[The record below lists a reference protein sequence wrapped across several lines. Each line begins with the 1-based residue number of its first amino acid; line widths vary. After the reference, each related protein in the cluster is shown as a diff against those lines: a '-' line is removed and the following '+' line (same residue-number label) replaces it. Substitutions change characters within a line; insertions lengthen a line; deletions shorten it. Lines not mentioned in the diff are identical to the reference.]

1 MGRVADL
8 PGISLELLAF
18 TPMTA
23 AVEKPVDPTPVVFT
37 QGMLRYYDW
46 LLELTCNRVWHCP
59 IQRTLEHYKRQLSS
73 NHLEVGVGTGYFLE
87 HGLLPSSKPRLAL
100 LDLSPH
106 CLERTATR
114 LSRYAPEVYR
124 ANALAPIEISVQRF
138 DSIALNYVLHCMPG
152 ALPEKGVA
160 FANLKPLLNPSG
172 VLFGSTVLR
181 HGVQC
186 DLGARAFMRLY
197 NARKVFCNLQDS
209 LADLRHALETTFRN
223 VQIEVIGCV
232 AQFSGRA

>member
-1 MGRVADL
+1 M
-8 PGISLELLAF
+8 
-18 TPMTA
+18 
-23 AVEKPVDPTPVVFT
+23 TPVAAKEASLPPIVFNE
-37 QGMLRYYDW
+37 QMLRYYDW
-46 LLELTCNRVWHCP
+46 LLELTCNRIWHCP
-59 IQRTLEHYKRQLSS
+59 IRRTLELYRRHLSS

-87 HGLLPSSKPRLAL
+87 HSQLPGSEPRLAL

-106 CLERTATR
+106 CLQRTATR

-124 ANALAPIEISVQRF
+124 RNALAPIELGARRF

-152 ALPEKGVA
+152 ALPDKGVA
-160 FANLKPLLNPSG
+160 FGHLKPLLNASG

-181 HGVQC
+181 HGVRC
-186 DLGARAFMRLY
+186 DLRARAVMRLY
-197 NARKVFCNLQDS
+197 NARKVFSNLEDS
-209 LADLRHALETTFRN
+209 LAGLRQALESTFRT